1 MSNSHEKIIINA
13 VASMKMEGF
22 VVTNE
27 WIDLCQKLLDK
38 EITMAEYIDKIKK
51 TQGIVA

>member
-1 MSNSHEKIIINA
+1 MNSTHEKIINNA
-13 VASMKMEGF
+13 LASMEMEGF

-27 WIDLCQKLLDK
+27 CIDLCKKLLDK
-38 EITMAEYIDKIKK
+38 EITMAEFINEIKK